1 MRRRRDINKFSQ
13 RLSSPAIWLLCR
25 YWLIICIWS
34 RTGYVFAHD
43 KLNLVQILDTLMHVD
58 WTTVEPQGAQIGYL
72 HVVVDYVALVV
83 FLYTVLACIHS
94 VCQEK
99 PWHSCTDGHIG
110 EPFTDAA
117 HLPRGFR
124 ALELS
129 YNCSFYMCLFKWHD
143 RVHSCSAWQGLFKR
157 LWAVNTHAGVFRPP
171 QSISDDSVS
180 GSVVGTAALYL
191 CILCFGWVSY
201 LASVHLTSPMG
212 TCPAT

>member
-1 MRRRRDINKFSQ
+1 MWLWLFFCIQSWPVYIQSARK
-13 RLSSPAIWLLCR
+13 SP
-25 YWLIICIWS
+25 
-34 RTGYVFAHD
+34 
-43 KLNLVQILDTLMHVD
+43 DTLAQ
-58 WTTVEPQGAQIGYL
+58 TVTSGSRSRMP
-72 HVVVDYVALVV
+72 
-83 FLYTVLACIHS
+83 
-94 VCQEK
+94 
-99 PWHSCTDGHIG
+99 HICP
-110 EPFTDAA
+110 EA
-117 HLPRGFR
+117 FR

-143 RVHSCSAWQGLFKR
+143 HVHSCSAWQGLFKR

-180 GSVVGTAALYL
+180 GSVVGTVVGTAALYL